1 MVGPLEKS
9 IEGNGDGVGIRKSKK
24 YIDVCGVSEHIS
36 KGIDTEYMGRDGL
49 YMT

>member
-9 IEGNGDGVGIRKSKK
+9 IEGIGVGIRKSKK
-24 YIDVCGVSEHIS
+24 YIDVCGVSKHIS